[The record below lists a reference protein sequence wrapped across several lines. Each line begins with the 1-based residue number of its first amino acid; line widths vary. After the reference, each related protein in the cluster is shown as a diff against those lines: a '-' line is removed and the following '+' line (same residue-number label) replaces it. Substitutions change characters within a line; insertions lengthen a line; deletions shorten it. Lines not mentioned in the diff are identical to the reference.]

1 MNSSFAAFLSKRART
16 TDRVLFSHRDGK
28 RTGWKRISTAFQVCP
43 RGTPGRRALRRLN
56 DDAVARAVAKAG
68 GAK

>member
-1 MNSSFAAFLSKRART
+1 MNSSFAAFRSKRART

-28 RTGWKRISTAFQVCP
+28 RTGWKRVSNAFQVCP

-56 DDAVARAVAKAG
+56 DEAVARAMG